1 MPVATPKVKK
11 APKSPSAPAGPPP
24 VEEREVQ
31 YPEVTVIVA
40 SEATGGVV
48 TVDLAKEYL
57 GWEEETDDVKFG
69 PDFLFTDLT
78 GRKVRCRNNTRNRP
92 LDERW
97 AYTIAQEHLR
107 RRWRLNGEAIVVGKC
122 GEVVS
127 GQHRLVGLILAEQLR
142 QADPE
147 GYAANWSGEV
157 TMDTIIVF
165 GVDEQDDVV
174 NTLDTGKSRSFADVL
189 YRSELFAKYAPN
201 DRKTYARASDY
212 ATRLLWTR
220 TGAKEDAYAPTKT
233 HAEGMAFLY
242 AHPSLIDQCVK
253 HVVTEENKGSIT
265 QFVPMG
271 TAAGMCYL
279 MAASNSDPV
288 KYAKTR
294 EEKALNLKLLDRA
307 QEFWVALS
315 GGSNELKAVRDAVKS
330 LADPDTGDGGTAAER
345 QAILVKAWHRFAA
358 NESVTPASVKLRYVT
373 SAEDG
378 SRILDESPLLGGIDL
393 GDGKSPAEVEP
404 EGDDVT
410 LQQVAEAAAKV
421 RADKG
426 ETAPPV
432 VNKDAGIMEQLTALR
447 KSNPGH
453 VLYFEVK
460 DQFRLFDE
468 DAHLAVK
475 HLGVKLDAKETV
487 GGVQTVSF
495 KKSNLQPSHQAF
507 NEASLRIATV
517 VQVDGEPKVTRMA
530 PIVKAKKK

>member
-1 MPVATPKVKK
+1 MPVAAKPKKP
-11 APKSPSAPAGPPP
+11 AKSASVAPP

-31 YPEVTVIVA
+31 YPEITAVVATAETGGAVTV
-40 SEATGGVV
+40 E
-48 TVDLAKEYL
+48 LAKEYL

-69 PDFLFTDLT
+69 PDYLFTDLT
-78 GRKVRCRNNTRNRP
+78 GKKIRCRNNTRNRP

-97 AYTIAQEHLR
+97 AYTIAQEHLQ
-107 RRWRLNGEAIVVGKC
+107 RRWRINGEAIVVGRC
-122 GEVVS
+122 GEVLS
-127 GQHRLVGLILAEQLR
+127 GQHRLVGLVLAEQLR

-147 GYAANWSGEV
+147 HWSENWPGEV
-157 TMDTIIVF
+157 TMDTVIVF
-165 GVDEQDDVV
+165 GVDERDDVV

-189 YRSELFAKYAPN
+189 YRSELFAKYAPK

-265 QFVPMG
+265 QFVPLG

-279 MAASNSDPV
+279 MAATNSDPA
-288 KYAKTR
+288 KYAKTH

-330 LADPDTGDGGTAAER
+330 LTDPDTGDGGTAAER
-345 QAILVKAWHRFAA
+345 QAILVKAWHRFAV

-378 SRILDESPLLGGIDL
+378 SRILDESPVIGGIDL
-393 GDGKSPAEVEP
+393 GDGKTADPEP

-410 LQQVAEAAAKV
+410 VQQVAEAAAKV

-426 ETAPPV
+426 ESAPPV
-432 VNKDAGIMEQLTALR
+432 VKKDTQIMDQLTALR
-447 KSNPGH
+447 KGTPGH
-453 VLYFEVK
+453 VLVFDVNGEYRVFES
-460 DQFRLFDE
+460 
-468 DAHLAVK
+468 DADLAVK
-475 HLGVKLDAKETV
+475 HVGVKITNTV
-487 GGVQTVSF
+487 GGVPAVHF
-495 KKSNLQPSHQAF
+495 KKNQLVPFHTAL
-507 NEASLRIATV
+507 NEAGLRIATV
-517 VQVDGEPKVTRMA
+517 IKDGDEMKVTKMA
-530 PIVKAKKK
+530 PIVKPKKK